1 MRVLLLCNKSPYP
14 TVEGGPIA
22 MDAMI
27 RGLLEVGCEVEVL
40 AADSPKFPAGKI
52 PDELAKHPGFGFHTA
67 PVDLRLRPHQ
77 ALWNLLARRS
87 YHTVRFYAPAFSRA
101 LRQLLASQ
109 SFDII
114 QFETPFLGRY
124 LPLVR
129 KRSNAKVVLRAHNIE
144 HRIWQRLAEGESNP
158 LKKIYISD
166 LSRLLRRFETRF
178 ARDCDGVAAITGKDA
193 QWFEMV
199 GARQVARIPFGM
211 LFKNTE
217 TSPPDLNADFFHLG
231 SMDWLPNQEG
241 IQWFLREVWPLAIA
255 RKPDMR
261 VFLAGRNM
269 PETLLQRKEAGV
281 EILGEV
287 DDAAGFI
294 RSHGIMVVPLRSGSG
309 MRIKIIEG
317 MEQGRAIVSTRI
329 GAEGIDGQDGVH
341 FFLADDPADFAEQM
355 IRLAED
361 SALRNA
367 LGAQSREFVCRHFD
381 RTAIAGKML
390 QFYNNLQSTKS

>member
-1 MRVLLLCNKSPYP
+1 MLCNKSPFP

-77 ALWNLLARRS
+77 ALWNMLARRS
-87 YHTVRFYAPAFSRA
+87 YHTVRFCAPAFSRA
-101 LRQLLASQ
+101 LQQVLTKQ

-129 KRSNAKVVLRAHNIE
+129 KLSNAKVVLRAHNIE
-144 HRIWQRLAEGESNP
+144 HRIWQRLAQGETKP
-158 LKKIYISD
+158 LKKLYIAD
-166 LSRLLRRFETRF
+166 LSRLLRRFETGF
-178 ARDCDGVAAITGKDA
+178 ARACDGVAAITEKDA
-193 QWFEMV
+193 QWFEMA
-199 GARQVARIPFGM
+199 GARKAERIPFGM
-211 LFKNTE
+211 LFKNIE
-217 TSPPDLNADFFHLG
+217 PSPPDLNPDFFHLG

-241 IQWFLREVWPLAIA
+241 IQWFLKEVWPLAIA
-255 RKPDMR
+255 RKPDIR
-261 VFLAGRNM
+261 LFLAGRNM
-269 PETLLQRKEAGV
+269 PEALLQRKEAGV

-294 RSHGIMVVPLRSGSG
+294 GRHGIMVVPLRSGSG

-329 GAEGIDGQDGVH
+329 GAEGIDGQDGEH
-341 FFLADDPADFAEQM
+341 FFLADDPADFAERM
-355 IRLAED
+355 IRLAEN
-361 SALRNA
+361 ATLRNA
-367 LGAQSREFVCRHFD
+367 LGAQTREFVRRHFD
-381 RTAIAGKML
+381 RTAIAGRML
-390 QFYNNLQSTKS
+390 RFYNDLQSTKA